1 MVRATAFAAG
11 ARVAFPSDAASLLK
25 AAQVKNVVHIMP
37 TFGPSTQS
45 VKPGG
50 MSTHSELLPNVH
62 ILRSNLVAM
71 TTFRIHKIGYDN
83 VAAVAKTA
91 NKEGSTL
98 KEAALKLG
106 MLSSEEFD
114 TLVVPEKMIGLT
126 D

>member
-71 TTFRIHKIGYDN
+71 TTLIHKIGYDN
-83 VAAVAKTA
+83 AAAVAKTA

-98 KEAALKLG
+98 KEAALILG
-106 MLSSEEFD
+106 MLSSEEFN

>member
-50 MSTHSELLPNVH
+50 MSTHSELLPNLLKV
-62 ILRSNLVAM
+62 LR
-71 TTFRIHKIGYDN
+71 HKP
-83 VAAVAKTA
+83 KPLLTP
-91 NKEGSTL
+91 
-98 KEAALKLG
+98 
-106 MLSSEEFD
+106 LSSHKTTTLAIGEAMMKDTSTIQKSKTDEFFYAAR
-114 TLVVPEKMIGLT
+114 E
-126 D
+126 